1 MSELDEQFRQRRAAL
16 ANALHEVIEAL
27 NRAGVQ
33 PLVLKGSMSLIS
45 GSPEWRFQRDIDFA
59 VEPAVADAV
68 LAALRACGFRVREDM
83 EQRPHHLKPMQRDDI
98 PGLLEPHIRLA
109 GDRARAVLPDD
120 VLMGAVRE
128 CRWRGVRYMAMS
140 NSGFLLHGLAHHYVQ
155 NRGFIYGT
163 VSLKG
168 LLEFAH
174 SITGLQLTDVD
185 ELNLLVA
192 ELPRLRTGLQLW
204 CALAKRLLGAAPAEI
219 PVHPAIDKH
228 ATIVSDRYQRGRT
241 VSPATGVLEHI
252 ALTARLAPTKSL
264 LSILVP
270 PVRDGC
276 HKAVWRNLEMQRRN
290 ASGILADG

>member
-1 MSELDEQFRQRRAAL
+1 MIRSSLLQPDERLDLLIRVLSFNSDLESIGNLRAELLGDLSAIEAMMQAASRRHLQSAAVYQLAEKGILPSPRSVKMTTGSVLSLMSELDEQFRQRRAAL

-128 CRWRGVRYMAMS
+128 CRWRGVRYKAMS
-140 NSGFLLHGLAHHYVQ
+140 NSGFLLHGLAHHYFQ
-155 NRGFIYGT
+155 NMGFIYCN

-168 LLEFAH
+168 LLE
-174 SITGLQLTDVD
+174 
-185 ELNLLVA
+185 
-192 ELPRLRTGLQLW
+192 
-204 CALAKRLLGAAPAEI
+204 
-219 PVHPAIDKH
+219 
-228 ATIVSDRYQRGRT
+228 
-241 VSPATGVLEHI
+241 
-252 ALTARLAPTKSL
+252 KS
-264 LSILVP
+264 
-270 PVRDGC
+270 
-276 HKAVWRNLEMQRRN
+276 H
-290 ASGILADG
+290 